1 MSGQIRVTSRYSGLL
16 IYFVMFVEV
25 VICGGLF
32 SIFAYYRGSDFG
44 NEFLQSMS
52 VICTIYFAVTIEGGV
67 NLHMRR
73 AKDYE
78 VLLTVLKNV
87 FYFSLLSVF
96 ILHIGRFYV
105 YSWPYYLLYLCVMFV
120 LLLMFR
126 YSVRAFAK
134 FYHQLPG
141 NRRTV
146 VMIGCTDNNEALYE
160 ELSNDKSRGFDVLG
174 YFDDNVKNGFSGLKY
189 LGRIDDAID
198 YFRSHKGVQE
208 VYCSIK
214 PDYRNDLVESIIKYC
229 ENNFMYYYSVPCMNY
244 YLHQRMHL
252 NVIGSIPYMNFFQ
265 DPLQTTS
272 NRFIKRAF
280 DIVVSA
286 LFLVTIFPWMFLI
299 VAAITK
305 LTMPGPVFFC
315 QKRNGIN
322 GKEFTMYKFRS
333 MKVNNESD
341 TLQATKD
348 DPRKTW
354 WGNVLRRTN
363 IDEIPQFIN
372 VLKGDMSVVGPRPH
386 MLKHTE
392 EYSKIIDHYMIRH
405 YIKPGITGWSQVT
418 GFRGETK
425 EIGQMEGRVK
435 GDIWYMEH
443 WSFWLDLYIIFR
455 TIYNAIVGDK
465 NAY

>member
-32 SIFAYYRGSDFG
+32 TLFSHYLGSELG
-44 NEFLQSMS
+44 QEFLQSMS
-52 VICTIYFAVTIEGGV
+52 LICTIYFAVTIEGGV

-73 AKDYE
+73 SKDYE

-96 ILHIGRFYV
+96 ILHIGQFYV
-105 YSWPYYLLYLCVMFV
+105 FRWQYYLLYLLIMLM
-120 LLLMFR
+120 LLLTFR

-134 FYHQLPG
+134 FYHQLPS
-141 NRRTV
+141 NRRKV
-146 VMIGCTDNNEALYE
+146 VMVGCTDNNVALYE
-160 ELSNDKSRGFDVLG
+160 ELSDDKSQGFDVLG
-174 YFDDNVKNGFSGLKY
+174 YFDDKIKNGFCGLPY
-189 LGRIDDAID
+189 LGGLDDVVD
-198 YFRSHKGVQE
+198 YFKTHKGIQE
-208 VYCSIK
+208 VYCSTM
-214 PDYRNDLVESIIKYC
+214 PDYRNNLVEEIINYC
-229 ENNFMYYYSVPCMNY
+229 ENNFMYYFSVPCMNN

-265 DPLQTTS
+265 DPLRTTS
-272 NRFIKRAF
+272 NRLIKRMF
-280 DIVVSA
+280 DIVVSFV
-286 LFLVTIFPWMFLI
+286 FLVTIFPWLYLI
-299 VAAITK
+299 VAIVTK
-305 LTMPGPVFFC
+305 ITMPGPVFFR
-315 QKRNGIN
+315 QKRSGMN
-322 GKEFTMYKFRS
+322 GKEFMMYKFRS

-354 WGNVLRRTN
+354 WGNILRRTN
-363 IDEIPQFIN
+363 IDEMPQFVN
-372 VLKGDMSVVGPRPH
+372 VLRGEMSVVGPRPH

-392 EYSKIIDHYMIRH
+392 EYSKIINHYMVRH

-443 WSFWLDLYIIFR
+443 WSFWLDIYIIFR